1 MSTSQRASRSPGGPP
16 SCSQGDPAP
25 YKHPGPALVNL
36 PTSGIPR
43 QSASP
48 SSSSMIGQIPSL
60 FDPSMAIPP
69 DSGLDYQQW
78 VENYANGQYA
88 YPQQA
93 PMPGNVSQVPYQQQ
107 QPPPQ
112 SQLHHVQTSPT
123 AAVPAPAQ
131 NRYNFV
137 QEFAP
142 GEQAA
147 STYDTHTFVR
157 PAADRPQ
164 RGMPRISRQGG
175 ASANVGYPVAPNLRI
190 PEPPRGAYQQPQV
203 SPHHQQQAAF
213 AVPGTAQGADSY
225 FYGPT
230 SVTADVIS
238 GSADQQQQQQQQ
250 RHHSNYHFVQQQY
263 PAEPYSANTY
273 TPSSDFTNLPSSV
286 STPSV
291 GGTEDSQHA
300 FSSASSHLSQQTAP
314 QQQPQASSSR
324 QTAGSAGR
332 GRGRGGIGGGRQQ
345 KRQRHND
352 PDDDGDSETQS
363 DDDQPP
369 TMAGLNMTVSVPP
382 PQGQNSLPAR
392 L

>member
-1 MSTSQRASRSPGGPP
+1 
-16 SCSQGDPAP
+16 
-25 YKHPGPALVNL
+25 
-36 PTSGIPR
+36 
-43 QSASP
+43 
-48 SSSSMIGQIPSL
+48 MIGQIPSL

-88 YPQQA
+88 YAQQA
-93 PMPGNVSQVPYQQQ
+93 PMPGNVSQVPYQQ

-157 PAADRPQ
+157 PATERPT

-190 PEPPRGAYQQPQV
+190 PEPPRGTYQQPQV
-203 SPHHQQQAAF
+203 SPHHQQQATF
-213 AVPGTAQGADSY
+213 AVPGTAQGTDSY
-225 FYGPT
+225 FYGTT
-230 SVTADVIS
+230 SVAADVIP
-238 GSADQQQQQQQQ
+238 GSADQQQQQ

-263 PAEPYSANTY
+263 PAEPYSANSY
-273 TPSSDFTNLPSSV
+273 TPNSDFTNLPSSV

-291 GGTEDSQHA
+291 GGTDDSQHA
-300 FSSASSHLSQQTAP
+300 FSSASSHLSQQAAP

-324 QTAGSAGR
+324 QTTGSAGR
-332 GRGRGGIGGGRQQ
+332 GRGRGGAGGRQQ

-352 PDDDGDSETQS
+352 PDDDGDSDTQS
-363 DDDQPP
+363 DDEQPP

>member
-1 MSTSQRASRSPGGPP
+1 MHH
-16 SCSQGDPAP
+16 CSAFQAP
-25 YKHPGPALVNL
+25 YKHPGPPLVNL
-36 PTSGIPR
+36 PTSGAHTSPCSSPSLRPTRSSVHPSPTPLFLAPSSSLGIPR

-88 YPQQA
+88 YAQQA
-93 PMPGNVSQVPYQQQ
+93 PMPGNVSQVPYQQ

-157 PAADRPQ
+157 PSTERPT

-203 SPHHQQQAAF
+203 SPHHQQQATF
-213 AVPGTAQGADSY
+213 AVPGTAQGTDSY
-225 FYGPT
+225 FYGTT
-230 SVTADVIS
+230 SVTADVIP
-238 GSADQQQQQQQQ
+238 GSADQQQQQ

-263 PAEPYSANTY
+263 PAEPYSANSY
-273 TPSSDFTNLPSSV
+273 TPNSDFTNLPSSV

-291 GGTEDSQHA
+291 GGTDDSQHA
-300 FSSASSHLSQQTAP
+300 FSSASSHLSQQAWSWP
-314 QQQPQASSSR
+314 RS
-324 QTAGSAGR
+324 GR
-332 GRGRGGIGGGRQQ
+332 RRRATT
-345 KRQRHND
+345 KAAATQR
-352 PDDDGDSETQS
+352 P
-363 DDDQPP
+363 
-369 TMAGLNMTVSVPP
+369 
-382 PQGQNSLPAR
+382 R
-392 L
+392 